1 MFLAEEGN
9 FTFRK
14 QKNKK
19 FIPSVYN
26 NDDDRTTMNAVMP
39 VELCPIIYE

>member
-1 MFLAEEGN
+1 MFLVEEGN
-9 FTFRK
+9 FRK

-19 FIPSVYN
+19 FIPRFTTT
-26 NDDDRTTMNAVMP
+26 DDRTTMNAVMP